1 MVVQLEKREA
11 LAKESKLL
19 QKKKKATINKGKS
32 ISSKK
37 STRKIRDADPEMEKT
52 DRRQKRHR
60 SGSFFYILYLIN
72 ILAWFQNFQ
81 SSHNYVYHR

>member
-32 ISSKK
+32 VSSKK
-37 STRKIRDADPEMEKT
+37 STRKIRDADPEMEKI

-60 SGSFFYILYLIN
+60 SGYFFYRVSGLELYFFTILLY
-72 ILAWFQNFQ
+72 
-81 SSHNYVYHR
+81 